1 MYQFVTHVERSGV
14 LVLMLSSAGLEL
26 IIYILVSVS
35 ITNGLTASY
44 LVQQKFWPKII
55 KGKSDA
61 HRDAMYFVSC
71 PQCMGLWIG
80 LGFWLFISIYRLGHV
95 DIFDII
101 SYAFINSIIS
111 KIVGD
116 VIG

>member
-1 MYQFVTHVERSGV
+1 
-14 LVLMLSSAGLEL
+14 MLSSAGLDL
-26 IIYILVSVS
+26 IIYIIVSVS

-44 LVQQKFWPKII
+44 LAQKFWPKII
-55 KGKSDA
+55 KGKSDNA
-61 HRDAMYFVSC
+61 RDAMYFVSC
-71 PQCMGLWIG
+71 PQCMGLWVG
-80 LGFWLFISIYRLGHV
+80 LGFWLFISIYRLGYI

-111 KIVGD
+111 KIVGE